1 MAELEKLLAETHLS
15 TNSGEHSQLSSCVGP
30 ATDLSH
36 LDQTNSLIHLLDR
49 TPSPSVP
56 DTATSQF
63 VNSVDESQQPSPT
76 QMFSFSSPWPTSPPP
91 STNKIRAA
99 PTSTKSTLECHQSRK
114 TSAKSDSI
122 DLEMD
127 DPLQSPT
134 LAASIAYLEERDLIP
149 PPQPKRKF
157 AFEH

>member
-1 MAELEKLLAETHLS
+1 MPVS
-15 TNSGEHSQLSSCVGP
+15 TDRRFYHFSGRRTV
-30 ATDLSH
+30 LSH
-36 LDQTNSLIHLLDR
+36 VDQTKSLIHLLDR

-63 VNSVDESQQPSPT
+63 VNSVDESQQASPT
-76 QMFSFSSPWPTSPPP
+76 QIFSFSSPWPTSPPA
-91 STNKIRAA
+91 STSKFRAAAA
-99 PTSTKSTLECHQSRK
+99 PTLTKSTLECHQSRK

-149 PPQPKRKF
+149 PKRKF
-157 AFEH
+157 AVEHRNSLQPTHQL